1 MSTLEIVIIA
11 FILGVFFGGTIMACI
26 AVGKD
31 KNEK

>member
-1 MSTLEIVIIA
+1 MIKCIILS
-11 FILGVFFGGTIMACI
+11 FILGVFIGGTIMACI